1 MRPLV
6 SGERKR
12 GAVQSV
18 FIQRPG
24 RVQIPAMSF
33 GGSTALMAESEYSFN
48 FDRAYMMTG
57 KEVALQL
64 FEEMLQPSIHNCF
77 VKGINTTV
85 R

>member
-1 MRPLV
+1 
-6 SGERKR
+6 
-12 GAVQSV
+12 
-18 FIQRPG
+18 
-24 RVQIPAMSF
+24 MSF

-57 KEVALQL
+57 KEAALQL